1 MSPSQPIES
10 FSLERGRLLAGRYEV
25 NELLGAGWEGEVYAV
40 SERDTGIPRA
50 AKVFFPQRNVGD
62 RALRTYAKKLN
73 RLRACPMIIQYHHS
87 DHFTFQGQTVAV
99 LISDLVEG
107 EMLED
112 FVRRQPGQR
121 LHPFEALHLVHAI
134 AIGIE
139 QIHNLGEYHG
149 DLHDRNVLVNRQGLE
164 FKVQLLDFYDWGGP
178 RRQKRV
184 HDVLDLVRILYDI
197 VGGRKRYA
205 KQPAEIKA
213 ICLGLRADLIRQR
226 YPSAARLRS
235 HLESISWSA

>member
-40 SERDTGIPRA
+40 SERHTGIPRA

-107 EMLED
+107 EILED

-178 RRQKRV
+178 RRQKRA
-184 HDVLDLVRILYDI
+184 HDVLDLVRILYDM

-213 ICLGLRADLIRQR
+213 ICLGLRADLIRRR

-235 HLESISWSA
+235 HLESISWST